1 MGRSR
6 GARSRSRQRG
16 AAGTPRD
23 LRSPTPFGQHRRRWS
38 ASLDRGAAPAR
49 GRTAGTV
56 ASPPSLSRPEGAS
69 ATLTAFWTYTPCL
82 DTPDRD
88 GFRRLQACPWW
99 SRGRPAPWPGLFS
112 LHDRRDHAPQA
123 VDAAGPMD
131 AQTRPQVLAKPR
143 RRGFA
148 RAPTALIHI
157 LDSKTG
163 TNSPDETGRA
173 GDVVQGSATQP
184 PVAHT
189 APSVLPIPHRQNPRQ
204 LVRGIVDLREPPHPQ
219 SPLHLVSRTR
229 DTIQFV

>member
-1 MGRSR
+1 M
-6 GARSRSRQRG
+6 
-16 AAGTPRD
+16 
-23 LRSPTPFGQHRRRWS
+23 PFGQHKPRWS
-38 ASLDRGAAPAR
+38 ASLDRATAPAR

-69 ATLTAFWTYTPCL
+69 ATATALWTCAPCRGTRDRGLASSAYT
-82 DTPDRD
+82 T
-88 GFRRLQACPWW
+88 GAI
-99 SRGRPAPWPGLFS
+99 AP
-112 LHDRRDHAPQA
+112 PQA

-148 RAPTALIHI
+148 QAPTALIYF

-173 GDVVQGSATQP
+173 GDVLQRSATQP

-189 APSVLPIPHRQNPRQ
+189 APSVPPIPHRQNPRQ
-204 LVRGIVDLREPPHPQ
+204 LVRGIVDLREPPHP
-219 SPLHLVSRTR
+219 SWRAPGAC
-229 DTIQFV
+229 